1 MSSNNLVDLTL
12 GPRSGK
18 IKWDSTWNL
27 IAWLLNPGEGHEL
40 GHAVLVGL
48 TDQVFGETLKECEIC
63 PELPI
68 GLDDSRKSKWPDL
81 TLFFPTRKNPS
92 HIIVMDDVDV
102 RSPGSSRKLTN
113 LREYGRIAK
122 REYPDASIRV
132 VAVTNA
138 VRSNDINKVT
148 SAIKKGL
155 GDNSSDN
162 PNDVPWHLVSLNT
175 FGKWAKSAQSYDS
188 PRNKVSTFVDDVIEW
203 TGAHEGDGHEIS

>member
-1 MSSNNLVDLTL
+1 MSSTNLVELTL

-40 GHAVLVGL
+40 GHAVLLGL
-48 TDQVFGETLKECEIC
+48 TNQAFGEALKDCDIC
-63 PELPI
+63 PEQPI
-68 GLDDSRKSKWPDL
+68 GLDDNHKSKWPDL
-81 TLFFPTRKNPS
+81 TLFFPSQINPT
-92 HIIVMDDVDV
+92 HIIVMDDVDE

-122 REYPDASIRV
+122 KEYPGVNIRV

-138 VRSNDINKVT
+138 VSSKNIIKVT

-155 GDNSSDN
+155 GDNSSNN
-162 PNDVPWHLVSLNT
+162 PDAVPWHLVSLYT
-175 FGKWAKSAQSYDS
+175 FGKWAKSAQSYDL
-188 PRNKVSTFVDDVIEW
+188 PRNKISEFVDDVIEW
-203 TGAHEGDGHEIS
+203 TGALEGDEHKA